1 MAETIQPPSAEER
14 NTPQGVVPEVLRFAG
29 SSGRHFQ
36 GLLQLAGLESKEAA
50 FVGLR
55 LLVLLVVAAV
65 FSVFGYFLLV
75 LFVAFLLAVVFGVS
89 WIWILLGL
97 AALHFIGVAICAI
110 LAMKSFRNPVFK
122 ATAAELQ
129 RDFEA
134 LKNLKL

>member
-1 MAETIQPPSAEER
+1 MAETVQPPSAEER
-14 NTPQGVVPEVLRFAG
+14 SEAQGVVPEILKFAG

-55 LLVLLVVAAV
+55 LLILLVVAAV
-65 FSVFGYFLLV
+65 CGVFGYLLLV
-75 LFVAFLLAVVFGVS
+75 LFVAFLIAVVFGVS
-89 WIWILLGL
+89 WIWVLLGI
-97 AALHFIGVAICAI
+97 AVFHFLVVAICAI
-110 LAMKSFRNPVFK
+110 LAMKSFRTPVFK
-122 ATAAELQ
+122 ATAVELK